1 MQSRLAGLAHAHDIA
16 HQIKVPLSMQGLRKL
31 CDMSADACGFRLW
44 SMLRVSVAVQDF
56 LVRGLIGF
64 DQSTGAM
71 AVGEGVRVGQR
82 LRFMVRDRDG
92 AMRDLNDHGLALKRR
107 QLQVH
112 AASLHPHPSC
122 TMHVERQLQ
131 VHAASLHAWCR
142 MDLGEDC
149 WAFCSGSAC
158 VRHTWWHNII
168 TGGGGWPLS
177 RPLLLA
183 VPPCKCCRGC
193 RWPKQLLHCRQ
204 DSSSCWN
211 HTPDECRHQW
221 KPERSL
227 HPLGL

>member
-1 MQSRLAGLAHAHDIA
+1 M
-16 HQIKVPLSMQGLRKL
+16 PLSMQGLRKL
-31 CDMSADACGFRLW
+31 YDLSADACGFRLW
-44 SMLRVSVAVQDF
+44 SMLRSVSLAVQDF

-112 AASLHPHPSC
+112 AAP
-122 TMHVERQLQ
+122 
-131 VHAASLHAWCR
+131 LHAWR
-142 MDLGEDC
+142 RIDMDVDR

-158 VRHTWWHNII
+158 VRHTWWHNIT
-168 TGGGGWPLS
+168 TGGGGWLLS
-177 RPLLLA
+177 WPLLLA

-193 RWPKQLLHCRQ
+193 KWPKQLLHC
-204 DSSSCWN
+204 
-211 HTPDECRHQW
+211 
-221 KPERSL
+221 
-227 HPLGL
+227 